1 MLLGWIF
8 VQFKENYI
16 HYDSIRRSNIYI
28 QFQGMTESRIWEGHF
43 WSKSSSKCMF
53 LILFL
58 NEFKVSNCLTLIYR
72 LDYNTEPKWLALFS
86 KTNIVESCDS
96 AQQQMAFTKVFV
108 LNHSYIRVLDIFNA
122 ILKYA

>member
-1 MLLGWIF
+1 
-8 VQFKENYI
+8 
-16 HYDSIRRSNIYI
+16 
-28 QFQGMTESRIWEGHF
+28 MTESRIWEGHF
-43 WSKSSSKCMF
+43 WSKSLSKSMF

-72 LDYNTEPKWLALFS
+72 LDYNTEPNWLALFS

-96 AQQQMAFTKVFV
+96 AQQQMVFTKVFV
-108 LNHSYIRVLDIFNA
+108 LNHNYIRVLDIFNA